1 MAIRE
6 DRQMNQEEMA
16 DLLAMSQSTYSRLE
30 RNESMLPFEDLTR
43 VAEKLK
49 VPVQELL
56 PEIFTVN
63 NNPTDHANGIV
74 FGSGFVFGTQIVTQ
88 VNHHYYS
95 LDEASK
101 ELQKR
106 TQELE
111 IELAKLKG
119 ENKSSK

>member
-16 DLLAMSQSTYSRLE
+16 ELLAMSQSTYSRLE
-30 RNESMLPFEDLTR
+30 RNESMLPFEDLAR

-63 NNPTDHANGIV
+63 NNPTGGSSGIV
-74 FGSGFVFGTQIVTQ
+74 FGNDFNVTHIVNQ
-88 VNHHYYS
+88 VHNHFYS
-95 LDEASK
+95 ADETAK
-101 ELQKR
+101 KLRAKID
-106 TQELE
+106 ELE
-111 IELAKLKG
+111 EQLAKSTDK
-119 ENKSSK
+119 KSQ

>member
-30 RNESMLPFEDLTR
+30 RNEAMLPFEDLAR

-63 NNPTDHANGIV
+63 NNPTGGSSGIV
-74 FGSGFVFGTQIVTQ
+74 FGNDFNITHIVSQVHNHFYSADETSKALQKQI
-88 VNHHYYS
+88 Y
-95 LDEASK
+95 
-101 ELQKR
+101 ELQE
-106 TQELE
+106 EL
-111 IELAKLKG
+111 
-119 ENKSSK
+119 NKTKNNQKD

>member
-16 DLLAMSQSTYSRLE
+16 ELLAMSQSTYSRLE
-30 RNESMLPFEDLTR
+30 RNEAMLPFEDLAR

-63 NNPTDHANGIV
+63 NNPTGGSSGIV
-74 FGSGFVFGTQIVTQ
+74 FGNDFNVTHIVNQ
-88 VNHHYYS
+88 VHNHFYS
-95 LDEASK
+95 LDDTTK

-111 IELAKLKG
+111 MELARMKEAK
-119 ENKSSK
+119 